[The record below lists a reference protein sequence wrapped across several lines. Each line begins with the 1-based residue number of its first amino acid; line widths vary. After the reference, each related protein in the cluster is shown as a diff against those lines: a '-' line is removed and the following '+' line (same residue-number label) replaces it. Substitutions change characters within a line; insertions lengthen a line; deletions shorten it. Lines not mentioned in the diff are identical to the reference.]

1 MSASPVKDT
10 RHDTLEGRPVI
21 RILVTDN
28 DEATVGEFAGF
39 LRDEEFLVDGAAT
52 SRDAL
57 TLLERTRFHLVL
69 TELHLPDA
77 PGLSLIER
85 ARARGVRTPFLI
97 VTASGSYQSAV
108 EAVRIGAV
116 DYVEK
121 PLTRNELVEVV
132 RRGLRARTPGTGAS
146 ELDRSVTRHAARRW
160 AWAVATILTSGS
172 DLRTLA
178 AWARHAGV
186 SVAVLKSTC
195 RLADVSPRRS
205 LILGRLVR
213 ALIDQQRYGLR
224 LEDLLDV
231 HDQRTITSWLTLAGM
246 PRLDIG
252 VEAFLL
258 TQQLVPDPTL
268 IDELRRALARALGN
282 DEPNPPSAGPF
293 TGPKTGMQGSLS

>member
-1 MSASPVKDT
+1 M
-10 RHDTLEGRPVI
+10 I
-21 RILVTDN
+21 RILVADN
-28 DEATVGEFAGF
+28 EATVREFASI
-39 LRDEEFLVDGAAT
+39 LRHEEFLVDGAAT

-57 TLLERTRFHLVL
+57 TLLDRTRFHLVL

-85 ARARGVRTPFLI
+85 ARARGIRTPFLI

-108 EAVRIGAV
+108 EAVRVGVV

-121 PLTRNELVEVV
+121 PLTQNELVEVV
-132 RRGLRARTPGTGAS
+132 RRGLRARTSGTDAS
-146 ELDRSVTRHAARRW
+146 EPDRSVTRHAARRW
-160 AWAVATILTSGS
+160 AWAVATILPSGS

-213 ALIDQQRYGLR
+213 ALIDQQRYDLR

-231 HDQRTITSWLTLAGM
+231 HDRRTITSWLTLAGM
-246 PRLDIG
+246 PRLDAG
-252 VEAFLL
+252 VDPFLL
-258 TQQLVPDPTL
+258 TQRLVPDRTL
-268 IDELRRALARALGN
+268 IHELQRVLARAPAN
-282 DEPNPPSAGPF
+282 D
-293 TGPKTGMQGSLS
+293 

>member
-1 MSASPVKDT
+1 M
-10 RHDTLEGRPVI
+10 I
-21 RILVTDN
+21 RILVADN
-28 DEATVGEFAGF
+28 DEATIGEFASI
-39 LRDEEFLVDGAAT
+39 LRHEEFLVDGAAN

-77 PGLSLIER
+77 PGLSWIER
-85 ARARGVRTPFLI
+85 ARARGIWTPFLI

-108 EAVRIGAV
+108 EAVRIGAI

-121 PLTRNELVEVV
+121 PLKRNELVEVV
-132 RRGLRARTPGTGAS
+132 RRGLRGRTPDTGAS
-146 ELDRSVTRHAARRW
+146 ELDQSVTRHAARRW
-160 AWAVATILTSGS
+160 ALPVAAILTSGS

-195 RLADVSPRRS
+195 CLADVSPRRS

-252 VEAFLL
+252 VDAFLL

-268 IDELRRALARALGN
+268 LDELRRALAGALGN
-282 DEPNPPSAGPF
+282 DEPNSRSASPL
-293 TGPKTGMQGSLS
+293 TGAKTGCKELS